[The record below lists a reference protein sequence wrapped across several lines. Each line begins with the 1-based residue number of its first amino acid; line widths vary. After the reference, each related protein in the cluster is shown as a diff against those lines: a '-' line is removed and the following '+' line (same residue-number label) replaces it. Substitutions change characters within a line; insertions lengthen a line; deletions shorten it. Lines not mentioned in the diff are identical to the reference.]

1 MSMYKSW
8 WKSIYTKIMIKPNY
22 KNTRNKWQ
30 EDYANWFIKPIK
42 KNIFLRNFKGVYEK
56 QFQIN
61 YFNLF
66 IYKIKFQFI
75 FN

>member
-1 MSMYKSW
+1 MSMYKLW

-30 EDYANWFIKPIK
+30 EDYANWFIELIK
-42 KNIFLRNFKGVYEK
+42 KKIQEISKEYIKNNFKL
-56 QFQIN
+56 I
-61 YFNLF
+61 
-66 IYKIKFQFI
+66 IDKIKFQFI